1 LEAARG
7 DILARLRELERRV
20 DAQEMVR
27 NFFCLSTAWKRE
39 LIVWSV
45 HTEASI
51 TEYGEVGEW
60 MGYT

>member
-27 NFFCLSTAWKRE
+27 NLFPKVLERKRE
-39 LIVWSV
+39 LMVWFV
-45 HTEASI
+45 NTEVRI
-51 TEYGEVGEW
+51 TEYGEAGECK
-60 MGYT
+60 GYA